1 MAITLVWG
9 CIRSERTN
17 NVTDGLS
24 DLSRCMGFRVG
35 RTGSR
40 SADLSLDIRSRSA
53 NFLRS
58 SVELVTMRSPVGP
71 VSDVLHNTPQR
82 SGELGVLCEH
92 GADHAKEHGDITCKG
107 GVGSGRRGVKVSK
120 RGVWSIVSGGSVRR
134 GDFPDDDGGITRWG
148 ETVTRNFVNVNG
160 RFLWCVVGED

>member
-1 MAITLVWG
+1 MAIALVRG
-9 CIRSERTN
+9 CVRGERTN

-24 DLSRCMGFRVG
+24 DMSRRTGLRVG

-40 SADLSLDIRSRSA
+40 SVNLSLDIRSRSA

-58 SVELVTMRSPVGP
+58 PVELITMRSPVGP
-71 VSDVLHNTPQR
+71 VSNVLHDAPQR

-107 GVGSGRRGVKVSK
+107 GAGSGRRRMEVSK
-120 RGVWSIVSGGSVRR
+120 RRIWSIVS
-134 GDFPDDDGGITRWG
+134 
-148 ETVTRNFVNVNG
+148 
-160 RFLWCVVGED
+160 